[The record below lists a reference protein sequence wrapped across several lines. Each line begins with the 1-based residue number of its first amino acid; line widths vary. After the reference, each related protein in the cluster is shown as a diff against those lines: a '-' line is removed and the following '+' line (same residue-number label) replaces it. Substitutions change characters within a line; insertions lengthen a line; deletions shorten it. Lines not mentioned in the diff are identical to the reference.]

1 MDVRHILLAL
11 TIAVMWGGNFIVTKW
26 CVECISPFT
35 LIILRF
41 VFSTFPLIFFIPR
54 PKNISW
60 GVLIALALTLGV
72 GKFSFVFWS
81 LKMGFAP
88 GIGSL
93 VLQTQ
98 VLFTVILSKFFLKT
112 KISQKQAMGMVV
124 AFFGMVAIAHEMG
137 GDTNFLGFL
146 CMLIGAFLWGVA
158 NVLFR
163 KCQDANTFS
172 LVIWMGIVP
181 PLPLYGL
188 SVMIDGPQAFF
199 YELSHINTM
208 VIGQLIF
215 IIVGATWIGTTC
227 WAYLFKK
234 YDPGVVA
241 PYGLLIPVVAVLLSW
256 WFFDETHGWS
266 GILGCVLVFLGLVIN
281 QWSFKGKSAKLKAV

>member
-11 TIAVMWGGNFIVTKW
+11 TIAVMWGGNFIITKW
-26 CVECISPFT
+26 CVEEISPFT

-54 PKNISW
+54 PQNVSW
-60 GVLIALALTLGV
+60 KILIGLAVTLGV
-72 GKFSFVFWS
+72 GKFSLVFWS

-98 VLFTVILSKFFLKT
+98 VLFTLILSKFFLKT
-112 KISQKQAMGMVV
+112 KITQQQSIGMVV
-124 AFFGMVAIAHEMG
+124 AFLGMVGLAHEMG
-137 GDTNFLGFL
+137 GDTNLPGFL
-146 CMLIGAFLWGVA
+146 CMLLGALLWGVS
-158 NVLFR
+158 NLLFR
-163 KCQDANTFS
+163 KCQQADTFS
-172 LVIWMGIVP
+172 LVIWMGLIP
-181 PLPLYGL
+181 PIPLYGL
-188 SVMIDGPQAFF
+188 SVMIDGPQQFLHDITHMSIICVW
-199 YELSHINTM
+199 ELA
-208 VIGQLIF
+208 F

-241 PYGLLIPVVAVLLSW
+241 PYGLLIPVVAVILSW

-266 GILGCVLVFLGLVIN
+266 GIIGCAFVFLGLIIN
-281 QWSFKGKSAKLKAV
+281 QWPLSRKSAKLKAV